1 MLHFLRQFL
10 VAVQVHLAVLAV
22 LAVLRV
28 GRSRQVIRSSV
39 LYVEQDVF
47 RIDFLYF
54 SDIFE

>member
-10 VAVQVHLAVLAV
+10 VAVQVHLAV